1 MSMILSALGII
12 ICILLSAFFSAS
24 EMSFSSCSEVRME
37 NLAEKGDRKAKKV
50 LSIIGRFDD
59 ALSSILIGNNLV
71 NIASS
76 SLASVMV
83 ILLTGKD
90 DRTWVATVVMTV
102 LVIIFGETIPKISAK
117 KNANRFSL
125 AFSGAVTAL
134 INILKPVVWA
144 VTGLIHLLTKGLESE
159 EEESAEEEAVEEF
172 STLIE
177 TAEDEGVLDEDSSE
191 LMQAAID
198 FPEMT
203 AQECMTS
210 RVDMQAIDIEDSISE
225 IISFVENTPYTRIPV
240 YEGSPDEIIGILHL
254 NHLFRLM
261 HDKDKKLTKA
271 DIRGLLMP
279 TLYVYKTMDLPI
291 VLRRMRAAK
300 QHLAIV
306 TDEYSGTE
314 GIITLEDVL
323 EEIVG
328 DIWDET
334 DEIEEEVRK
343 IGESEYIIDG
353 DMPICD
359 FLELAEID
367 EDDFDFDSETVGG
380 WVIEYMEKFPSAG
393 ESFDY
398 EGFHVEVLSAD
409 DLRVSQVAVTR
420 ENDEKIS

>member
-1 MSMILSALGII
+1 MSIILSLTGIV
-12 ICILLSAFFSAS
+12 ICIILSAFFSAS
-24 EMSFSSCSEVRME
+24 EMSYSSLNEVRME
-37 NLAEKGDRKAKKV
+37 NLAEKGDGRAKKV
-50 LSIIGRFDD
+50 LRITEKFDD

-71 NIASS
+71 NIACS
-76 SLASVMV
+76 SLGSVLV
-83 ILLTGKD
+83 ILITGSD
-90 DRTWVATVVMTV
+90 DKTWIATAVITV

-117 KNANRFSL
+117 KNANRFALS
-125 AFSGAVTAL
+125 FSGAVSFL
-134 INILKPVVWA
+134 IKLLKPMVFA
-144 VTGLIHLLTKGLESE
+144 VTGLIHVITDRIKDTD
-159 EEESAEEEAVEEF
+159 EESDEEEAVEEF

-191 LMQAAID
+191 IMQAAID
-198 FPEMT
+198 FPMMT
-203 AQECMTS
+203 ALECMTP
-210 RVDMQAIDIEDSISE
+210 RVDMEAIDIEDSMPD
-225 IISFVENTPYTRIPV
+225 IISFIEKTPYTRIPV

-261 HDKDKKLTKA
+261 HDRDKKLTKE
-271 DIRGLLMP
+271 DIRDLLMP

-291 VLRRMRAAK
+291 VLKRMRDAK

-306 TDEYSGTE
+306 TDEYAGTE

-334 DEIEEEVRK
+334 DEIEEEVKK

-359 FLELAEID
+359 FLEIAEID

-380 WVIEYMEKFPSAG
+380 WVIEYMEKFPKTG

-398 EGFHVEVLSAD
+398 EEFHVEILSAE
-409 DLRVSQVAVTR
+409 DLRVSKVAVTK
-420 ENDEKIS
+420 EDDEEIS